1 MQGISGDA
9 GIENRLMNK
18 VEEGEGG
25 TSWKSSIETYI
36 LPYVKEIVSGN
47 LLYDAGSSNP
57 MLWDKGGDIC
67 MPMADSCW
75 CMAETIATL

>member
-1 MQGISGDA
+1 MPLQSNLNLGIC
-9 GIENRLMNK
+9 
-18 VEEGEGG
+18 
-25 TSWKSSIETYI
+25 TSIETYI

-67 MPMADSCW
+67 MPMADSC
-75 CMAETIATL
+75 